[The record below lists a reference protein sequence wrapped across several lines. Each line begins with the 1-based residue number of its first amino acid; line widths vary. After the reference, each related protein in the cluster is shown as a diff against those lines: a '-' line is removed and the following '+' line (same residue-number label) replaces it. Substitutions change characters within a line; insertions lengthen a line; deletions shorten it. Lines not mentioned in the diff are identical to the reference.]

1 MVVGYLIGW
10 RVRSE
15 LCLLNPHSRNEN
27 DKVRLLALFD
37 LPPRKVRQSCKQLIE
52 MVPFESLI
60 HLLSLRVGLTIL
72 PFSGV
77 VPSVSEDHVRC
88 NGGLGGACPG
98 GTLRARLPIGCRFKK
113 SEEVTLRISTQ
124 DMNPVA
130 RNDLWF
136 GDQAPSLGDHSGAG
150 IAERRDLNGD

>member
-1 MVVGYLIGW
+1 MVVDYLIGW

-15 LCLLNPHSRNEN
+15 LCPLNRHSRNES
-27 DKVRLLALFD
+27 DKV
-37 LPPRKVRQSCKQLIE
+37 
-52 MVPFESLI
+52 
-60 HLLSLRVGLTIL
+60 
-72 PFSGV
+72 SGA

-88 NGGLGGACPG
+88 DGGLGGACPG

-113 SEEVTLRISTQ
+113 REEVTLRISTQ

-130 RNDLWF
+130 RYDLWF
-136 GDQAPSLGDHSGAG
+136 GDQAPSLGDHSGTG